1 MTKQYHIGL
10 EKENV
15 GRYVILTGDPQRV
28 QLIAKYLDNAVE
40 VANKR
45 EFITYTGY
53 LDGEKVSVTSTGI
66 GCPSAAICIEE
77 LVNIGADTFI
87 RVGTSGT
94 LQDHVELGDISISTA
109 SIRDEGTTRQYVPIE
124 FPAVAD
130 IDVVI
135 ALKQAAQQMKFK
147 YHVGIN
153 HCKDSFYSE
162 EPDKTPLL
170 EENQIR
176 WKIWQR
182 ANAITTSMESAAL
195 FVIGTLRKVRVG
207 EVLSVASMSLDGHP
221 VVMPDSVERAIKSAI
236 EAIRILKD
244 QDKA

>member
-1 MTKQYHIGL
+1 MTKEYHIDL
-10 EKENV
+10 EKGDV

-28 QLIAKYLDNAVE
+28 PIIAKYLDNAVE

-45 EFITYTGY
+45 EYVTYTGY

-77 LVNIGADTFI
+77 LIHIGSDTFI

-94 LQDHVELGDISISTA
+94 LQEHVKLGDISISTA

-130 IDVVI
+130 IDIVL
-135 ALKQAAQQMKFK
+135 ALKKAAQNMNFK
-147 YHVGIN
+147 HHVGIN

-162 EPDKTPLL
+162 EPHKTPLL
-170 EENQIR
+170 EENQTK

-182 ANAITTSMESAAL
+182 ANTLTTSMESAAL
-195 FVIGTLRKVRVG
+195 FIIGTLRKVRVG
-207 EVLSVASMSLDGHP
+207 EVLSVASMPENGHP
-221 VVMPDSVERAIKSAI
+221 IVHADSVERAIQTAI
-236 EAIRILKD
+236 EAIRILKS
-244 QDKA
+244 QDNA

>member
-1 MTKQYHIGL
+1 LTKQYHIDL
-10 EKENV
+10 EKGDV

-45 EFITYTGY
+45 EFVTYTGF

-77 LVNIGADTFI
+77 LVNVGADTFI

-94 LQDHVELGDISISTA
+94 LQDYVELGDISISTA

-130 IDVVI
+130 IDVVL
-135 ALKQAAQQMKFK
+135 ALKKAAINKKFK
-147 YHVGIN
+147 HHVGIN

-162 EPDKTPLL
+162 EPNKTPLF
-170 EENQIR
+170 EENETK
-176 WKIWQR
+176 WKVWKR
-182 ANAITTSMESAAL
+182 ANALTTSMESSAL
-195 FVIGTLRKVRVG
+195 FIIGTLRKARVG
-207 EVLSVASMSLDGHP
+207 EVLAVASMSQDGHP
-221 VVMPDSVERAIKSAI
+221 VVQPESVERAIQSAI
-236 EAIRILKD
+236 EAIRILKN
-244 QDKA
+244 QDNA